1 MREEFAQEINS
12 WQYGEEYAIYSMN
25 GSADALI
32 EILNGSYYALVDA
45 ANSLV
50 GHYCVGSSAQV
61 PSVVQDE
68 VYKADCIDF
77 GLGMNPPLVGRG
89 LGKHFLRFVLDCVEL
104 DHPGK
109 RIRLTVATFNKRAIK
124 LYENAGFV
132 EVNRFSKVTEDDA
145 CEFIVMVQN
154 NFSQKIK
161 TPAFTEDP

>member
-1 MREEFAQEINS
+1 MRESLAQEIVS
-12 WQYGEEYAIYSMN
+12 WQYGEEYAVYSMD
-25 GSADALI
+25 GSVDLLT
-32 EILNGSYYALVDA
+32 EILDGSYYALVDGA
-45 ANSLV
+45 ENII
-50 GHYCVGSSAQV
+50 GHYCIGNSAQV

-68 VYKADCIDF
+68 MYKADCIDF
-77 GLGMNPPLVGRG
+77 GLGMNPSLVGRG
-89 LGKHFLRFVLDCVEL
+89 LGKHFLRFILDCVEL

-132 EVNRFSKVTEDDA
+132 EVNRFSKVTADDA

-161 TPAFTEDP
+161 TPAFTEK